1 MPPTPVAPVP
11 RPVNGS
17 IPYPPPNLVVPP
29 PLRYSPSIQPVRAVF
44 SGPGMPANA
53 PLPLMHPPPYSATY
67 ATPPNATYPAPPP
80 YAATPAPRLFLEPPD
95 LFELRPVEP
104 TAPVSSE
111 IHPSAYPSDPMNPRM
126 FRDFPPAG
134 EVFPEEGADDSDD
147 PEDPEGPDDVEDP
160 APGEGRE
167 GEVGEAGDVLDD
179 VFVVRG
185 GDEGED
191 LRRIRDWAEED
202 GGLSTVEEVPE
213 GVEDSFYN
221 DGEGEGVGEEGG
233 DGGDVGAGEGDGDG
247 AGEGG
252 VGVGEGGVGVGEG
265 EAGAGEGDA
274 GAGEGDAGVGEG
286 GNQGAGIEP
295 GPGAD
300 PEDAEPM
307 PAPEPVSR
315 RTRSSGRRRFSQL

>member
-1 MPPTPVAPVP
+1 
-11 RPVNGS
+11 
-17 IPYPPPNLVVPP
+17 
-29 PLRYSPSIQPVRAVF
+29 
-44 SGPGMPANA
+44 MPAND

-67 ATPPNATYPAPPP
+67 ATPPNVTYPAPPP

-104 TAPVSSE
+104 TAPVSLE
-111 IHPSAYPSDPMNPRM
+111 IPPSAYPSDPMNPRM

-134 EVFPEEGADDSDD
+134 EVFPEEGAGDSDD
-147 PEDPEGPDDVEDP
+147 PEDPEDRHEAGE
-160 APGEGRE
+160 PGEDGE
-167 GEVGEAGDVLDD
+167 GDVGEVGDVIDD

-185 GDEGED
+185 GDEGDD

-202 GGLSTVEEVPE
+202 GGLATIEEGEE
-213 GVEDSFYN
+213 GVEDCVRHN
-221 DGEGEGVGEEGG
+221 RGEGEGVGEEGG
-233 DGGDVGAGEGDGDG
+233 DGGDVGADEGDGDG
-247 AGEGG
+247 VGEGG
-252 VGVGEGGVGVGEG
+252 GNVGDVGLGEGVGVGEG
-265 EAGAGEGDA
+265 EAEAE
-274 GAGEGDAGVGEG
+274 DAGVGEG

-315 RTRSSGRRRFSQL
+315 RTRSSGQRRFSQL